1 MKRISQQNALPPLG
15 SSAAYVL
22 PLILVLAGCMAT
34 NGAGVGQRFRDC
46 AECPEMVVVPA
57 GSFLMGSPDAEEG
70 RDEDEGPLHRVTF
83 AAPFAVGI
91 YEVTFDEWDA
101 CVADG
106 GCGGHR
112 PYDEG
117 WGRGRRPVMNVNW
130 EDAQLYVDWL
140 SDRSGWRYRLLSE
153 AEWEYAAR
161 AGTTG
166 PFHTG
171 STISTDQAN
180 YDGDLIY
187 GNGVWGEYRKRT
199 MPVGSFP
206 ANGFGLHD
214 MHGNVWEW
222 VQDCWAADYQGV
234 PNDGAASGSGDCTM
248 RVVRGGS
255 WVSSP
260 VSLRSANR
268 MGYDDWGAFTGFR
281 VVRTQTPYQE
291 EADIGGVE
299 AGQPKEDGTFR
310 DCPECPEMVVIPAGS
325 FMKGGRQVH
334 RVSVPSFAAGVY
346 EVTVSEF
353 VHFVE
358 GTGHSPVTH
367 SPVSYG
373 EEHCLEYRLGW
384 LAPDFRQ
391 RGSHPVVCV
400 SWDDARAYVDWL
412 SHRTG
417 ERYRLLSESEWEY
430 AARAGTTGP
439 FHTGSKISTDQ
450 ANYDGRSAGEYR
462 KRTVPVGSFPSNG
475 FGLHD
480 VHGNVWEWVQD
491 CWNGNYQEAPS
502 DGGAWES
509 GDCSYRVLRGGS
521 WNNSPR
527 YLHSANRIGINT
539 GFRDSLCGFR
549 VARTL

>member
-1 MKRISQQNALPPLG
+1 MNIALK
-15 SSAAYVL
+15 AAMLLMFYA
-22 PLILVLAGCMAT
+22 LAGCMT
-34 NGAGVGQRFRDC
+34 TGQLGVGQRFRDC
-46 AECPEMVVVPA
+46 AECPEMAVVPA

-106 GCGGHR
+106 GCGDYW
-112 PYDEG
+112 PDDEG

-140 SDRSGWRYRLLSE
+140 TARSGWRYRLLSE

-222 VQDCWAADYQGV
+222 VQDCWAADYQGA
-234 PNDGAASGSGDCTM
+234 PNDGAAFGSGDCAM

-299 AGQPKEDGTFR
+299 AGQPKVDGAFR

-325 FMKGGRQVH
+325 FMMGERQVH

-346 EVTVSEF
+346 EVTISEF

-358 GTGHSPVTH
+358 ETGHSP
-367 SPVSYG
+367 G
-373 EEHCLEYRLGW
+373 ESWLLYLGWDYSCREYRLGW
-384 LAPDFRQ
+384 LAPRFRQ
-391 RGSHPVVCV
+391 RSSHPVVCV

-417 ERYRLLSESEWEY
+417 ERYRLLSGLEWEY

-439 FHTGSKISTDQ
+439 FHTGSTISTDQ
-450 ANYDGRSAGEYR
+450 ANYNGRFAGEYR
-462 KRTVPVGSFPSNG
+462 KRTVSVGSFPAND

-480 VHGNVWEWVQD
+480 MHGNVWEWVQD
-491 CWNGNYQEAPS
+491 CGSGNYQETPS
-502 DGGAWES
+502 DGGARES
-509 GDCSYRVLRGGS
+509 EDCSVRIFCGGS
-521 WNNSPR
+521 WNDGPEDV
-527 YLHSANRIGINT
+527 HSASRG
-539 GFRDSLCGFR
+539 GGHSGYRGGVVGFR